1 MVLQLK
7 QRLAACCRSLHMERL
22 LTYSGHVSAR
32 VPDRDAF
39 LIHPLI
45 ESRAAVSA
53 QDILVCDFGCEPLP
67 GSPPHRPPLESFI
80 HAEIYRARPDVQ
92 AVAHTHSELA
102 AAFTL
107 AEAILRPVK
116 SHAVRWAS
124 GIPIHSDPSHIET
137 PTQGRELVAALGVH
151 NAALLRAHGGV
162 LVAESVE
169 ALLVDAVH
177 FEENAR
183 AQMQAHTLGRLR
195 PLTDDELALLQNRS
209 NREQHVDKLWRYY
222 VERGLDAG
230 VLDSDEGLI
239 RPGTPR

>member
-1 MVLQLK
+1 
-7 QRLAACCRSLHMERL
+7 MEGL

-32 VPDRDAF
+32 VPDRDGF
-39 LIHPLI
+39 LIHPLM

-53 QDILVCDFGCEPLP
+53 DDILVCDFGCELLAE
-67 GSPPHRPPLESFI
+67 SPAERPPRESFI
-80 HAEIYRARPDVQ
+80 HAEIYRARLDVQ

-107 AEAILRPVK
+107 AEVTLQPMK

-124 GIPIHSDPSHIET
+124 GIPTHPDPSHIKT
-137 PTQGRELVAALGVH
+137 PSQGRELAATLGSH

-162 LVAESVE
+162 VVAESVE

-183 AQMQAHTLGRLR
+183 AQLQAQTLGRPL
-195 PLTDDELALLQNRS
+195 PLTDDEVELLQSRS

-222 VERGLDAG
+222 IERGQAAG
-230 VLDSDEGLI
+230 VLDSDEGLS
-239 RPGTPR
+239 